1 MAKFD
6 MAAAFAAAV
15 GDVSKSDTSREN
27 IEYIGLDKLDPDP
40 DNFYSLTG
48 LEELAANIELCGL
61 QQPIRVRPAEHGR
74 YVIVS
79 GHRRWSALKLLHSA
93 EEDGDRWV
101 SVPCIVERDQ
111 ASPEL
116 RELRLIMANAST
128 RQLSPAELSRQAAK
142 VTELLYQLKEQGYD
156 FPGRMRDQ
164 VAAACQVSAS
174 KLARLKVIR
183 ERLTPHWTAL
193 FEAGK
198 LAEAPAYLMARQSV
212 ERQEWLAGVYSR
224 GVHAKYEPTENSI
237 QGWLEGLNTIDA
249 VVCQDGTPCVNRDG
263 MRERL
268 AESTAAYWH
277 PCESCCGQCSRRMT
291 CGHVC
296 PSLEN
301 QVAEERAEQE
311 RKLAEARRKDEERS
325 RERCAEEKRRQER
338 ERAAWRRLGEEAE
351 RVNLPAEALGEILGE
366 NRVEMVERALNGV
379 VDPYCVLENDFSA
392 NLDADVV
399 AGLAEAGVSLDYV
412 LGLTDTQPEGDTD
425 SNAPWHYGDPV
436 EDGYYWC
443 LCGPLDGSG
452 KLLYWSGDHW
462 EFSNIVMA
470 INTTVVCWMHCP
482 PIPEAQSWHRQQ
494 IED

>member
-15 GDVSKSDTSREN
+15 GDVSGLDTSRET
-27 IEYIGLDKLDPDP
+27 IEYIGLDRLDPDP

-93 EEDGDRWV
+93 EEGGDRWV

-142 VTELLYQLKEQGYD
+142 VTELLYQLKEQGYA

-198 LAEAPAYLMARQSV
+198 LAEAPAYLIARQSE
-212 ERQEWLAGVYSR
+212 ERQDWLARVYSQ
-224 GVHAKYEPTENSI
+224 GIYAKCEPTEISI
-237 QGWLEGLNTIDA
+237 QGWLERLDKIDA
-249 VVCQDGTPCVNRDG
+249 VVCQDGTPCANRDR

-268 AESTAAYWH
+268 AEVSSAYWNG
-277 PCESCCGQCSRRMT
+277 CTSCCAQCSLRMT
-291 CGHVC
+291 CLYVC
-296 PSLEN
+296 SSMEK
-301 QVAEERAEQE
+301 QVTEERAEHSKKLNELKQQSEQRTKE
-311 RKLAEARRKDEERS
+311 RWEAEA
-325 RERCAEEKRRQER
+325 RRQER

-366 NRVEMVERALNGV
+366 NRVEMVERALSGV
-379 VDPYCVLENDFSA
+379 VDPCCCLADDFA
-392 NLDADVV
+392 ENLDADVV

-412 LGLTDTQPEGDTD
+412 LGLTDTQPEGDPD
-425 SNAPWHYGDPV
+425 SDAPWHYGDPV
-436 EDGYYWC
+436 DDGYYWC

-452 KLLYWSGDHW
+452 KLLYWSGGHW
-462 EFSNIVMA
+462 EFSNVVMA

>member
-15 GDVSKSDTSREN
+15 GDVSKSDTSRET
-27 IEYIGLDKLDPDP
+27 IEYIGLDRLDPDP
-40 DNFYSLTG
+40 DNFYRLDG

-61 QQPIRVRPAEHGR
+61 QQPIRVRESGGGR
-74 YVIVS
+74 YTIVS

-93 EEDGDRWV
+93 EEGGGRWG

-116 RELRLIMANAST
+116 RELRLIMANSST

-142 VTELLYQLKEQGYD
+142 VTELLYRLKEQGYD

-237 QGWLEGLNTIDA
+237 QGWLEGLDKIDA
-249 VVCQDGTPCVNRDG
+249 VVCRDGTPCANRDG

-268 AESTAAYWH
+268 AESTAPYWH
-277 PCESCCGQCSRRMT
+277 PCESCCGQCASRMT

-296 PSLEN
+296 PSLEG
-301 QVAEERAEQE
+301 QVAEERAEQD

-338 ERAAWRRLGEEAE
+338 ERAAWRRLGEETE
-351 RVNLPAEALGEILGE
+351 RVGMAAEDLGALLGES
-366 NRVEMVERALNGV
+366 RVEMVEQALSGTM
-379 VDPYCVLENDFSA
+379 DPCCCLLDDFA
-392 NLDADVV
+392 QNLDADVV

-412 LGLTDTQPEGDTD
+412 LGLTDTRPEGDAGGD
-425 SNAPWHYGDPV
+425 GPWHYGDPV

-470 INTTVVCWMHCP
+470 INTTVVCWMPCP
-482 PIPEAQSWHRQQ
+482 PIPEAQSWHRQR

>member
-15 GDVSKSDTSREN
+15 GDVSKSDTSRET

-61 QQPIRVRPAEHGR
+61 QQPIRVRPAEGGR

-93 EEDGDRWV
+93 EEDGDRWMG
-101 SVPCIVERDQ
+101 VPCIVERDQ

-142 VTELLYQLKEQGYD
+142 VTELLYRLKEQGYD

-198 LAEAPAYLMARQSV
+198 LAEAPAYLVARQSV
-212 ERQEWLAGVYSR
+212 ERQDWLAEVCSR
-224 GVHAKYEPTENSI
+224 DAHATGELTENFI
-237 QGWLEGLNTIDA
+237 QAWLCGLDKIDA
-249 VVCQDGTPCVNRDG
+249 VVCQDGAPCTNRDG

-268 AESTAAYWH
+268 AASVTPYWH
-277 PCESCCGQCSRRMT
+277 PCESCCGHCSRRMT

-379 VDPYCVLENDFSA
+379 VDPCCCLADDFA
-392 NLDADVV
+392 ENLDADVV

-412 LGLTDTQPEGDTD
+412 LGLTDTQPEGDPD
-425 SNAPWHYGDPV
+425 GDAPWHYGDPV

-452 KLLYWSGDHW
+452 KLLYWSCDHW

-482 PIPEAQSWHRQQ
+482 PIPEAQSWHRKQ